1 MSLRDA
7 ILGAW
12 ELASFVTVDAPTGEE
27 RHPLGAAPRGLIMY
41 TADGHMSAQLAD
53 SDMGGYVAYGGR
65 FTVIEDTV
73 DKDTVDKD
81 TVNEETATVHHDV
94 TLSMMPEL
102 LSQPQFRQAR
112 VDGDL
117 LTLSATT
124 TDASGVEVN
133 ARLVWRRAPSQGG

>member
-1 MSLRDA
+1 VSLRDA

-12 ELASFVTVDAPTGEE
+12 ELESFVAVDVLTETK

-41 TADGHMSAQLAD
+41 TADGHMSAQLAK
-53 SDMGGYVAYGGR
+53 SDMSSYVAYGGR
-65 FTVIEDTV
+65 FS
-73 DKDTVDKD
+73 
-81 TVNEETATVHHDV
+81 VNEETATVHHDV
-94 TLSMMPEL
+94 TLSMLPEL
-102 LSQPQFRQAR
+102 LTQPQFRQAR

-124 TDASGVEVN
+124 TDTSGVEVS